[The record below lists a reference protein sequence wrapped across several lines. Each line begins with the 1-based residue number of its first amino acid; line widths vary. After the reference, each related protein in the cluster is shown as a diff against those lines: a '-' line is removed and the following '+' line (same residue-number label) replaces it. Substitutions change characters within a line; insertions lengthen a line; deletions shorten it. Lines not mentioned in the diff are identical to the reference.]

1 MASEDIFS
9 NYIPLSNS
17 VNADP
22 DNLLSESPVIQ
33 NSPPRQDVSRERG
46 LARNDSLHDRAV
58 RNLQEIELT
67 VA

>member
-9 NYIPLSNS
+9 NYIPLSNT

-22 DNLLSESPVIQ
+22 DNLLSEGPVLQ

-46 LARNDSLHDRAV
+46 LDRSDSSR
-58 RNLQEIELT
+58 
-67 VA
+67 